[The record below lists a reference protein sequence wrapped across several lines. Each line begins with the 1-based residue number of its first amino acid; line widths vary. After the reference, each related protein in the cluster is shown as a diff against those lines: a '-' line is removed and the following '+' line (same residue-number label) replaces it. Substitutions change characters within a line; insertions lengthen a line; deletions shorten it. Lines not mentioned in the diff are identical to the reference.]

1 MRNGAWKPGIEQ
13 PLNRANQREPPMS
26 LLQRLFRPGPDPR
39 EALRPLWHRVVELSR
54 TPALYE
60 DDGVAD
66 TVAGRFD
73 MIAAVLALVLLRI
86 ERDPTLMREGV
97 LLTELF
103 VEDMD
108 GQLRESGVGD
118 VVVGKHVGKLMGVLG
133 GRLGALREAL
143 AAPGNGELQA
153 ALERNVSMLA
163 GHDTTALA
171 ARLRAFANTLAG
183 LDSKKLLAGEI
194 AL

>member
-1 MRNGAWKPGIEQ
+1 
-13 PLNRANQREPPMS
+13 MS
-26 LLQRLFRPGPDPR
+26 KLARFFRSKTTPVPDPR
-39 EALRPLWHRVVELSR
+39 EALRPLWHKIVELSR
-54 TPALYE
+54 DPAFYR

-73 MIAAVLALVLLRI
+73 MITVLLSVVLMRFERDRVLAA
-86 ERDPTLMREGV
+86 EAA

-118 VVVGKHVGKLMGVLG
+118 MVVGKHVGRLVSVLG
-133 GRLGALREAL
+133 GRLGALREAR
-143 AAPGNGELQA
+143 ASRERA
-153 ALERNVSMLA
+153 ALEAVLARNVTLLE
-163 GHDTTALA
+163 GHGPEALA
-171 ARLRAFANTLAG
+171 ARVQAFDDQVAA
-183 LDSKKLLAGEI
+183 LDSKTLLAGGI

>member
-1 MRNGAWKPGIEQ
+1 
-13 PLNRANQREPPMS
+13 MS
-26 LLQRLFRPGPDPR
+26 MLARLFRSKSPAAADPR

-54 TPALYE
+54 SPELYR

-73 MIAAVLALVLLRI
+73 MITVLLAVVLLRF
-86 ERDPTLMREGV
+86 ERDRVLAPEAA

-118 VVVGKHVGKLMGVLG
+118 VVVGKQIGKLVSVLG
-133 GRLGALREAL
+133 GRLGALRDARASRDRAQLEAALTRNVTMLEGRDTAAL
-143 AAPGNGELQA
+143 ATRVQA
-153 ALERNVSMLA
+153 FDNQV
-163 GHDTTALA
+163 A
-171 ARLRAFANTLAG
+171 A
-183 LDSKKLLAGEI
+183 LDSKTLLAGAI
-194 AL
+194 SL

>member
-1 MRNGAWKPGIEQ
+1 M
-13 PLNRANQREPPMS
+13 
-26 LLQRLFRPGPDPR
+26 LLQRLFTRASHGPDPR
-39 EALRPLWHRVVELSR
+39 EALRPLWHKVVEIAR
-54 TPALYE
+54 NPAFYR

-73 MIAAVLALVLLRI
+73 MITAVLSIVLLRM
-86 ERDPTLMREGV
+86 ERDRVLARESA

-118 VVVGKHVGKLMGVLG
+118 MIVGKRMGKLVSVLG

-143 AAPGNGELQA
+143 PGRDGTSLEA
-153 ALERNVSMLA
+153 ALARNVTLA
-163 GHDTTALA
+163 EGRDVAALA
-171 ARLRAFANTLAG
+171 ARLRAFADKVAA
-183 LDSKKLLAGEI
+183 LDSKALLAGDI

>member
-1 MRNGAWKPGIEQ
+1 M
-13 PLNRANQREPPMS
+13 PMTM
-26 LLQRLFRPGPDPR
+26 LARLFRPKAATGPDPR
-39 EALRPLWHRVVELSR
+39 TALQPLWHRIVELSR
-54 TPALYE
+54 SPVLYR

-73 MIAAVLALVLLRI
+73 MITVLLAVVLMRLERDRVLAP
-86 ERDPTLMREGV
+86 EAA

-118 VVVGKHVGKLMGVLG
+118 MVVGKKIGKLVSVLG
-133 GRLGALREAL
+133 GRLGALRDARASRDRAQLEAAL
-143 AAPGNGELQA
+143 A
-153 ALERNVSMLA
+153 RNVTMLE

-171 ARLRAFANTLAG
+171 ARVQAFDDQVAA
-183 LDSKKLLAGEI
+183 LDSKALIAGAI

>member
-1 MRNGAWKPGIEQ
+1 M
-13 PLNRANQREPPMS
+13 
-26 LLQRLFRPGPDPR
+26 LLQRLFGRASNSPDPR
-39 EALRPLWHRVVELSR
+39 EALRPLWHRVIQIAR
-54 TPALYE
+54 DPAFYR

-73 MIAAVLALVLLRI
+73 MVTAVLSVVLLRM
-86 ERDPTLMREGV
+86 ERDRVLAGESA

-118 VVVGKHVGKLMGVLG
+118 MVVGKRMGKLVSVLG

-143 AAPGNGELQA
+143 MEREGPLLEA
-153 ALERNVSMLA
+153 ALERNVTLTEGRSA
-163 GHDTTALA
+163 AALA
-171 ARLRAFANTLAG
+171 DRLRAFADKVAS
-183 LDSKKLLAGEI
+183 LDSKALVAGD
-194 AL
+194 LSL